1 MCMGLLGLG
10 LVVCVLW
17 LYYMQLVLVSVSQGC
32 VVCDGCG
39 QFQFYGVLVVGSYVG
54 VVDGGCGGGG
64 GVVVVV
70 VCYVFIMYVV

>member
-1 MCMGLLGLG
+1 
-10 LVVCVLW
+10 
-17 LYYMQLVLVSVSQGC
+17 
-32 VVCDGCG
+32 
-39 QFQFYGVLVVGSYVG
+39 VLVVGSYVG